1 MKRSTILYS
10 LLTGGVV
17 LAALQH
23 NSVYRDRYA
32 TREDCIADWPQNPEW
47 CEPEGSTPGSSSS
60 SSGSSG
66 SHYSSGS
73 SGRWLGP
80 SYEVGAR
87 PGQPV
92 SSRALGN
99 WQVSRGGF
107 GSSGA
112 RFSASS

>member
-1 MKRSTILYS
+1 MKRSTLVYS
-10 LLTGGVV
+10 LLTGGIV
-17 LAALQH
+17 LGALSH
-23 NSVYRDRYA
+23 NAVYRDRYA
-32 TREDCIADWPQNPEW
+32 NREDCLADWPKNPEW

-60 SSGSSG
+60 SGSSG
-66 SHYSSGS
+66 SHYN

-80 SYEVGAR
+80 SYEEGAR
-87 PGQPV
+87 PGQSA

-107 GSSGA
+107 GGSGA